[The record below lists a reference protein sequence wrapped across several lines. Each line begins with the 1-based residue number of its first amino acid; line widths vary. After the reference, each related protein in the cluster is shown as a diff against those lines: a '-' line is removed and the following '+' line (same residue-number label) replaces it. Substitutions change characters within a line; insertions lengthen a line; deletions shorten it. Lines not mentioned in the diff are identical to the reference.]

1 MKLSPKAEELLARI
15 EAREAAKR
23 KADQGEAVESS
34 PASETKSSPAFV
46 GWGPNPLDSLGKVG
60 CRK

>member
-23 KADQGEAVESS
+23 KGHQGEES
-34 PASETKSSPAFV
+34 PAQKTKPSPAIV
-46 GWGPNPLDSLGKVG
+46 GLGPNPLDLLDKA
-60 CRK
+60 K